1 MADQTKAKK
10 NVPAEEKSDTAEDTK
25 GKKKKKKGKKGEDAD
40 GEEKKGGGFVVFIV
54 AILIIIIWL
63 AIFALI
69 VKTDVGGFG
78 STVMYP
84 IFKNVPIINK
94 ILPEVKEY
102 SEEDQAY
109 RFATMEEAV
118 ARIKTLEA
126 EIADLKE
133 KGNTDSA
140 TLADLQAKA
149 AELITYKENEAKFE
163 KEKQEWYEDV
173 VYNNNAPSTSEYRKY
188 YEEIE
193 PENAAALYR
202 QVVGQE
208 TSDKKVEE
216 YAKAYSEMKTKQAA
230 AIFDTM
236 TNNLSLVA
244 KILNAMS
251 ATSRGN
257 ILGAMDPEIA
267 ASVTAIMNPK

>member
-1 MADQTKAKK
+1 MADQTMAKK
-10 NVPAEEKSDTAEDTK
+10 NVPAEEKGAEDTK
-25 GKKKKKKGKKGEDAD
+25 GKKKKKKGKKGEEED

-54 AILIIIIWL
+54 AILIIVIWL

-84 IFKNVPIINK
+84 IFKNVPLINK

-102 SEEDQAY
+102 TEEDKAY

-118 ARIKTLEA
+118 ARIKALEA

-149 AELITYKENEAKFE
+149 NELIAYKENEANFE
-163 KEKQEWYEDV
+163 KAKQEWYEDV

-193 PENAAALYR
+193 PENAAALYK

-208 TSDKKVEE
+208 VTDKEVQD
-216 YAKAYSEMKTKQAA
+216 YAKAYSEMKPKQAA

-257 ILGAMDPEIA
+257 ILGAMTPEIA